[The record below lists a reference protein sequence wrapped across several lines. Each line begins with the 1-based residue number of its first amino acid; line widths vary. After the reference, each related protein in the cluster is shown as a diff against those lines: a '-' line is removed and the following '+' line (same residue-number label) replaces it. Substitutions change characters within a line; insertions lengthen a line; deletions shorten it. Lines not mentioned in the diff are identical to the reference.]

1 MSARGSQSPT
11 ATDSGES
18 PGRRFDLIMF
28 DLDGTLVDTAGE
40 IGDTVNDVLRA
51 LRLPPAPDELVRS
64 WIGQGSRELLIR
76 ACAYAAGLPQ
86 TEVRTSPTIESVL
99 EMYGRFHEK
108 RCGTRSQVYPHVA
121 DTLSALAGLGVAMA
135 LVSNRESRF
144 AEAVLRSHGLRDYFN
159 PVVAGD
165 SLPAKKPDA
174 STIAYCLHAHGV
186 PAQRALMIGDSA
198 VDVATGRNAGVECW
212 VVPYGYNSGQPIED
226 ARPVRVI
233 ADISA
238 VLPAIRSG
246 RQHQAIAASGSR
258 ALHSNPSEP

>member
-1 MSARGSQSPT
+1 M
-11 ATDSGES
+11 
-18 PGRRFDLIMF
+18 FDLIMF

-51 LRLPPAPDELVRS
+51 LRLPQASDELVRS
-64 WIGQGSRELLIR
+64 WVGQGSRELLIR
-76 ACAYAAGLPQ
+76 ACAHASGLPQ
-86 TEVRTSPTIESVL
+86 AEVRSSATMESVL

-108 RCGTRSQVYPHVA
+108 RCGTRSHLYPHVA
-121 DTLSALAGLGVAMA
+121 DTLAALSGLGIAMA

-144 AEAVLRSHGLRDYFN
+144 AEAVLRTHGLRGYFD

-174 STIAYCLHAHGV
+174 STIAHCLHAHGV
-186 PAQRALMIGDSA
+186 PATRALMIGDSA

-226 ARPVRVI
+226 AGPDRVI

-238 VLPAIRSG
+238 VLPAAGTG
-246 RQHQAIAASGSR
+246 RQHRAVPASGSR
-258 ALHSNPSEP
+258 IQDSAPPDH